1 MERYRN
7 RIFHLSAPFNNSPLF
22 NKNLEENIGS
32 KKKFDEKWTVMARTA
47 NKRRDNFFF
56 RMSIDCEIT

>member
-32 KKKFDEKWTVMARTA
+32 KKNSMKNELSWLELRT
-47 NKRRDNFFF
+47 KDGTIFSFE
-56 RMSIDCEIT
+56 CL